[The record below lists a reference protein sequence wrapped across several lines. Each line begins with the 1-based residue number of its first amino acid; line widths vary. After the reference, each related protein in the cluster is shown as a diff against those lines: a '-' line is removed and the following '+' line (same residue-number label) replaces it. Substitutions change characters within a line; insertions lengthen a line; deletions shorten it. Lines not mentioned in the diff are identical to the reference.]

1 MSNQDD
7 PTGWMW
13 IHACEVIVKAER
25 LQRQFF
31 QPSASQRSLAI
42 WEPPVDVFEDEGEIV
57 IVVAMPGVA
66 AERVQVRR
74 EPGTLVVSGTRPL
87 SLSGSRHR
95 VRQLEIPYGAFERRI
110 PLPPGRLEISPPE
123 LAEGC
128 LTLRLRRIDEARP

>member
-31 QPSASQRSLAI
+31 QPSASRHSLAI

-57 IVVAMPGVA
+57 IVIAMPGVA
-66 AERVQVRR
+66 AERVQVRH
-74 EPGTLVVSGTRPL
+74 EPGTLVVRGVRPPA
-87 SLSGSRHR
+87 LSGSRHR
-95 VRQLEIPYGAFERRI
+95 VRQLEIPYGAFERHI
-110 PLPPGRLEISPPE
+110 PLPPGRLEIGPPQ
-123 LAEGC
+123 LADGC
-128 LTLRLRRIDEARP
+128 LTLRLRRIDEASS

>member
-1 MSNQDD
+1 MSNRDD

-31 QPSASQRSLAI
+31 QPSASQHALAV

-66 AERVQVRR
+66 AERVQVTH
-74 EPGTLVVSGTRPL
+74 EADTLVVRGMRPL
-87 SLSGSRHR
+87 SLSGSRQR

-110 PLPPGRLEISPPE
+110 KLPQGCLEVAPPE
-123 LAEGC
+123 LAQGC
-128 LTLRLRRIDEARP
+128 LTLRLRKIDGAQA

>member
-31 QPSASQRSLAI
+31 QPSASQRELAI
-42 WEPPVDVFEDEGEIV
+42 WEPPVDVFEDEIEIV

-66 AERVQVRR
+66 AERVQVTH
-74 EPGTLVVSGTRPL
+74 EPGTLVVRGARPL
-87 SLSGSRHR
+87 SLSGSGHR
-95 VRQLEIPYGAFERRI
+95 LRQLEIPYGAFERRI
-110 PLPPGRLEISPPE
+110 PLPQGRLEIGPPE
-123 LAEGC
+123 LAQGC
-128 LTLRLRRIDEARP
+128 LTLRLRKIDEAQP

>member
-1 MSNQDD
+1 MSKQDD

-13 IHACEVIVKAER
+13 IHACELIVKAER

-31 QPSASQRSLAI
+31 QPGASPRALAL

-66 AERVQVRR
+66 AERVQVTH
-74 EPGTLVVSGTRPL
+74 EAGTLVVRGVRPL
-87 SLSGSRHR
+87 SLTGSRQR

-110 PLPPGRLEISPPE
+110 PLPPGRLEIGSPE
-123 LAEGC
+123 MAQGC
-128 LTLRLRRIDEARP
+128 LRLRLRKIDGEQP

>member
-1 MSNQDD
+1 MSKQDD

-31 QPSASQRSLAI
+31 QPSASQRALAI

-66 AERVQVRR
+66 PERVQVTHADRAWR
-74 EPGTLVVSGTRPL
+74 AALVTLWLAPSRTAIGDPL
-87 SLSGSRHR
+87 RCFRASH
-95 VRQLEIPYGAFERRI
+95 PA
-110 PLPPGRLEISPPE
+110 
-123 LAEGC
+123 A
-128 LTLRLRRIDEARP
+128 ARAP

>member
-1 MSNQDD
+1 MSKQDD

-31 QPSASQRSLAI
+31 QPSASQRALAI

-66 AERVQVRR
+66 PERVQVTH
-74 EPGTLVVSGTRPL
+74 EPGTLVVRGVRPL
-87 SLSGSRHR
+87 SISGLRHR

-110 PLPPGRLEISPPE
+110 PLPQGRLEIGAPE
-123 LAEGC
+123 LAQGC
-128 LTLRLRRIDEARP
+128 LTLRLRKTDEAQP

>member
-1 MSNQDD
+1 MSKQND
-7 PTGWMW
+7 PAGWMW

-31 QPSASQRSLAI
+31 QPSASQRALAI

-66 AERVQVRR
+66 AERVQVTH
-74 EPGTLVVSGTRPL
+74 EPGTLVVRGVRPA

-110 PLPPGRLEISPPE
+110 PLPPGRLEIGAPA
-123 LAEGC
+123 LAQGC
-128 LTLRLRRIDEARP
+128 LTLRLRKIDEAQP

>member
-1 MSNQDD
+1 MSNRDD

-31 QPSASQRSLAI
+31 QPSASQRALAI
-42 WEPPVDVFEDEGEIV
+42 WEPPVDVFEDESEIV

-66 AERVQVRR
+66 ADRVQVTH
-74 EPGTLVVSGTRPL
+74 EPGTLVVHGVRPL

-110 PLPPGRLEISPPE
+110 PLPQGLLEIGPPQ
-123 LAEGC
+123 LAQGC
-128 LTLRLRRIDEARP
+128 LTLRLRKIDEAQP